1 MKIDQIDLYEVRM
14 RLKVR
19 FQASTHAADELRH
32 HLIRVRSGDVV
43 GWGECS
49 APNDPYYLGETA
61 DAAWHMLEGFLIPS
75 VLGKDF
81 VDVATFADAYHHVKA
96 NTFARAGLE
105 MAAWDLF
112 GRATGKS
119 GASMLGGTRTEIFSG
134 VSLGMEPFEA
144 LCDRVAQHV
153 AEGYRRV
160 KLKISPGH
168 DAELFERL
176 RPRFPDVAFMAD
188 ANSTYTLAD
197 TERLKRLDAFDLMM
211 IEQPLAWD
219 DLIDHARLQT
229 DLKTPICLDESVRS
243 FVQAKDA
250 LELRSCRVL
259 NVKAGRVGGMLEAK
273 RVHDACVAHGVP
285 VWCGGMHD
293 YGVGR
298 AANVALASLP
308 GFSLP
313 GDVSGSDKYFEE
325 DVVEPPIVA
334 KNGAIEVPARPGLGY
349 DVVEE
354 RVRKRTARSAQF
366 RAG

>member
-1 MKIDQIDLYEVRM
+1 MKIDRVDLYEVRM

-32 HLIRVRSGDVV
+32 ILVRVRSGDVV
-43 GWGECS
+43 GWGECA

-61 DAAWHMLEGFLIPS
+61 DSSWHVLESFLVPS

-81 VDVATFADAYHHVKA
+81 ADVAAFANAYHHVKA

-112 GRATGKS
+112 GRASGKS
-119 GASMLGGTRTEIFSG
+119 VASMIGGTREEIFSG
-134 VSLGMEPFEA
+134 VSLGMEAFDS
-144 LCDRVAQHV
+144 LCDRIAQHV

-168 DAELFERL
+168 DAELFEKL
-176 RPRFPDVAFMAD
+176 RPRFPKVAFMAD

-197 TERLKRLDAFDLMM
+197 TERLRRLDAFDLMM

-219 DLIDHARLQT
+219 DLVDHAKLQKQI
-229 DLKTPICLDESVRS
+229 KTPVCLDESVKS
-243 FVQAKDA
+243 EAQAKNA
-250 LELRSCRVL
+250 LELGSCRVL
-259 NVKAGRVGGMLEAK
+259 NLKAGRVGGLLEAK
-273 RVHDACVAHGVP
+273 RIHDACLAHDVP
-285 VWCGGMHD
+285 MWCGGMHD

-308 GFSLP
+308 GFTLP

-325 DVVEPPIVA
+325 DLVDPPILA

-349 DVVEE
+349 DVVED
-354 RVRKRTARSAQF
+354 RVRKRTARTKQF
-366 RAG
+366 E

>member
-1 MKIDQIDLYEVRM
+1 MKIDQIDIYEVRM

-32 HLIRVRSGDVV
+32 ILIRVRSGDFT

-61 DAAWHMLEGFLIPS
+61 DSSWHMLESFLAPA

-81 VDVATFADAYHHVKA
+81 ADVAAFAAAYDHVKG
-96 NTFARAGLE
+96 NTFARAGIE
-105 MAAWDLF
+105 TAAWDLF
-112 GRATGKS
+112 GRARGVS
-119 GASMLGGTRTEIFSG
+119 VASMLGGTRKEILSG
-134 VSLGMEPFEA
+134 VSLGMEPIDA
-144 LCDRVAQHV
+144 LCDRIAQHV

-160 KLKISPGH
+160 KLKISPGK
-168 DAELFERL
+168 DASLFDKL

-197 TERLKRLDAFDLMM
+197 TEALRRLDAYGLMM

-219 DLIDHARLQT
+219 DLIDHAKLQKAI
-229 DLKTPICLDESVRS
+229 KTPVCLDESVKS
-243 FVQAKDA
+243 EVQCRNA
-250 LELRSCRVL
+250 LELESFRVL
-259 NVKAGRVGGMLEAK
+259 NVKAGRIGGLLEAK
-273 RVHDACVAHGVP
+273 RVHDLCAAAGIP

-325 DVVEPPIVA
+325 DLVDPPILA
-334 KNGAIEVPARPGLGY
+334 KNGAIEVPERPGLGF

-354 RVRKRTARSAQF
+354 RVAKRTSRTRRF
-366 RAG
+366 G